1 MILAE
6 GAEDFHGFLFEHC
19 LQAPVRFSRSDT
31 SGYYGGMI
39 FAESAEDVLGFHLV
53 HFLPAPV
60 RFSRSDTQWLL
71 WRDDPR

>member
-1 MILAE
+1 MV
-6 GAEDFHGFLFEHC
+6 FFLNIVYERLFAFPG
-19 LQAPVRFSRSDT
+19 LTP

-39 FAESAEDVLGFHLV
+39 FAERAEDVLGFHLV

-60 RFSRSDTQWLL
+60 RFSRSDTHWPL

>member
-1 MILAE
+1 MV
-6 GAEDFHGFLFEHC
+6 FFLNIVYERLFAFPG
-19 LQAPVRFSRSDT
+19 LTP

-60 RFSRSDTQWLL
+60 RFSRSDT
-71 WRDDPR
+71 

>member
-1 MILAE
+1 MV
-6 GAEDFHGFLFEHC
+6 FFLNIVYERLFAFPG
-19 LQAPVRFSRSDT
+19 LTP

-39 FAESAEDVLGFHLV
+39 FAESAEDVLGFYLV